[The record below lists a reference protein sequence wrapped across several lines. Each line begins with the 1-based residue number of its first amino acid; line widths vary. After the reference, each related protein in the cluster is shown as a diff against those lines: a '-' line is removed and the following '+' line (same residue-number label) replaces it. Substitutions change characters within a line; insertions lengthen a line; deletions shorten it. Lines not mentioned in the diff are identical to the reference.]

1 MEYIGLYRIAALELP
16 LEVRFIFMNNFS
28 VSKFMSTDALDR
40 QFKKKIMEC
49 PFLMCTGYF

>member
-16 LEVRFIFMNNFS
+16 LEVCFIFMNNFS

-40 QFKKKIMEC
+40 QFKKKSWSA
-49 PFLMCTGYF
+49 LS